1 MARKKIDRLAENFNK
16 KFPYYPTLTDAELW
30 FDILNN
36 IIFKRKLP
44 SFDSISIRRLRGAV
58 GQVLFNDQTEK
69 RKKKPRECHL
79 ELHYK
84 MKSFD
89 TFLQVLGHEMVHL
102 WQYYALEDNSCN
114 HNIDF
119 YKWRRVFGANGLKL
133 TLTVDNETTNID

>member
-1 MARKKIDRLAENFNK
+1 MARKKIERLSENFNGAR
-16 KFPYYPTLTDAELW
+16 PYYPTLTDAELW

-44 SFDSISIRRLRGAV
+44 PFDSISIRRMRGAV
-58 GQVLFNDQTEK
+58 GQVVFNDQKEK

-79 ELHYK
+79 ELHYI
-84 MKSFD
+84 MKDFK
-89 TFLQVLGHEMVHL
+89 TFLTVLGHEMVHL
-102 WQYYALEDNSCN
+102 WQYHMLEDNSCN

-133 TLTVDNETTNID
+133 TLTIDNDTNSID